1 MTTTDEKGT
10 TATTTTNRAERGDL
24 ASTSVGIMTNYKV
37 SGEDKQVHVFVSLF
51 ISSKVG
57 RTAAWVPLADTA
69 IFADFSIGLVS

>member
-1 MTTTDEKGT
+1 MTTTADEKGT
-10 TATTTTNRAERGDL
+10 TATATNRAERGDL

>member
-10 TATTTTNRAERGDL
+10 TATTNRAERGDL